1 MISRR
6 RETIIP
12 TAALLDNRPLYVRQI
27 EYELWTQCALVTYR
41 FKDNDVIKKAFF
53 LEDGSIMVT
62 DSDLVKKPYDA
73 RKMLT
78 SRNVKW
84 EKVR

>member
-1 MISRR
+1 
-6 RETIIP
+6 
-12 TAALLDNRPLYVRQI
+12 LLDNRPLYVRQI
-27 EYELWTQCALVTYR
+27 EYELGTQCALVTYR
-41 FKDNDVIKKAFF
+41 FKDNDVIRKAFF
-53 LEDGSIMVT
+53 LEDGSIKVT